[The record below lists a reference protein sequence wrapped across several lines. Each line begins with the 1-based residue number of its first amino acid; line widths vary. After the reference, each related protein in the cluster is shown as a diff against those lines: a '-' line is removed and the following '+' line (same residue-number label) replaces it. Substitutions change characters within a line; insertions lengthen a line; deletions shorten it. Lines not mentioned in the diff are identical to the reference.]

1 MPVSNWPGYDY
12 FYLAEQAGLARA
24 QAVPLNTVEFADP
37 QAIVHAYVCGD
48 LAIAKMA
55 TVEAVDICAR
65 VPERC
70 PVVALVLDE
79 SVGGDQVM
87 ARQGI
92 TAIEQLRGG
101 PVGVSLSTLVR
112 CPPPLRVVRW
122 MRWPSSR
129 PTAATYPGRAT
140 PASCSTA
147 AAFLARFRCAGGG
160 SAGVGAAEDPAV
172 PPAAPLPRVS
182 DAAVVEA
189 LR

>member
-1 MPVSNWPGYDY
+1 MPVSNWPGYEY

-79 SVGGDQVM
+79 LGGRRSGDG
-87 ARQGI
+87 A
-92 TAIEQLRGG
+92 
-101 PVGVSLSTLVR
+101 
-112 CPPPLRVVRW
+112 
-122 MRWPSSR
+122 
-129 PTAATYPGRAT
+129 PGHHCDR
-140 PASCSTA
+140 A
-147 AAFLARFRCAGGG
+147 AAGRAGGG
-160 SAGVGAAEDPAV
+160 
-172 PPAAPLPRVS
+172 
-182 DAAVVEA
+182 
-189 LR
+189 